1 MAVLGRVLIGSQQR
15 VDLTDFLA
23 IDSYSAGDWKYFIK
37 SITSEPLILKGFE
50 VIDAPLSIGTTGISI
65 KVADSVL
72 YHPNSNAGSFFYGLS
87 EGSPLSA
94 PLVPELRANST
105 NFVYLVLTTQGVAQ
119 DSRAFWD
126 VDLNGGAGG
135 EFSQDVNT
143 ESVLKVE
150 IGVSV
155 STFPEGAIPLCKVV
169 MGSTSISSIED
180 CRNMMFRLGKGGA
193 SPDPF
198 NTYAWKSEPSASY
211 ARNETPNFINNSS
224 QPTPFA
230 GGDKNISTM
239 KEWMDAIMSKLLEI
253 SGTTFWYEGTGGASL
268 PNIFDDALSSTIKSK
283 GKWFHSGTT
292 PGLITW
298 SEDIV
303 YKKIND
309 NREIIIRQNPVTG
322 AQLQNEE
329 VLYIQMERD
338 KQINPS
344 NSPVQWTSGSVFVNG
359 VVGNFEYINKG
370 DWVRKQS
377 DDARLYY
384 RVEEMYTDVN
394 GGGSSGVAGSI
405 AKSIRLS
412 SVYAGVGELAVA
424 QRTKGEFSQTPI
436 EYSIAARD
444 SFALTSAGG
453 NAYWLAMRSDSILNI
468 GSIDTVYFDG
478 TVDISDSDGVKAKL
492 TFPSPHGLID
502 GDRVVI
508 ASAGAYNGI
517 HAVEVSNSNE
527 VYIETTAT
535 MNPSGVTVS
544 WAVVTTISRT
554 NGYGFSLESAN
565 HGFTTGE
572 TVRISDT
579 TTPYDTY
586 SDVGPGLYKL
596 SVRNS
601 TQFQIPYDANTSDVG
616 VVGQATVARIILRT
630 EFGTISVVQGQS
642 IDIGGDI
649 QNLMDFVGMQSMT
662 QTNPLYAIPSDAA
675 GQTLL
680 AGSQNY
686 NSSTT
691 DSLTTRVSRLTGMM
705 QGRVQDRGLSFN
717 GRLTVRNTTF
727 GSDQVLVIDGEQF
740 LSKPGSPNQTIAYGS
755 SYNLAE
761 NTALVI
767 SLDRDSS
774 SSIVPAIENLGSPFL
789 LAENKLVLYSR
800 FDTTSVYAWNGTEIS
815 NSSSHTV
822 GSFEDSQSK
831 NLIMHDKAG
840 IKLDPSTGVFSFN
853 TTLANITLFL
863 PGPSSTQNVINTSAI
878 GPLSP
883 SQRTIPNGSCVWVRV
898 NRRNLKTFTVTTT
911 DPNYQDSDV
920 SGALYITTPDL
931 VPADQD
937 CFVLFINSD
946 GALLAPWKTDPVGN
960 VYEEDKTVVS
970 SLPSNDNEVQG
981 PITVG
986 ATISLPLD
994 SRNNDEI
1001 QYYIVGSG
1009 QLEIY
1014 LSGQRLRVNEDWLE
1028 VGSVGTASSQIQIQQ
1043 NLVIGDVLTFRI
1055 GTTGA
1060 VYFSSVGGGSGGSG
1074 SLQDAYNNGN
1084 LINVLTG
1091 LPVIINGTSG
1101 KLLAVNGDVEIVGI
1115 IDPKGIEFAKQTSDP
1130 LNPLKDG
1137 LWVNT
1142 SGHLIQKRGVDPSIN
1157 ITNSILNPSS
1167 FITTGN
1173 GLSWSGSTISV
1184 TTDTSGLSFDGG
1196 SLTLL
1201 KDPNGGIV
1209 GDSTTGI
1216 RLNIE
1221 SLSPSLE
1228 FNVLNQLR
1236 LKRRPN
1242 SGINVDTD
1250 GVGIELESIEPSMQI
1265 LSNELG
1271 IKIDSTNA
1279 IVKNINGIGIKL
1291 ESTSPSLQII
1301 SNELGVKLDANGAIS
1316 SGTNGLGVNIDSTL
1330 SIVGNALSVNAVP
1343 FVGVSLL
1350 NNSGSLISGF
1360 TPISVDLNGDMI
1372 PTNVSYESDAF
1383 SMVGILKEDT
1393 AESSAGV
1400 VVTSGKLENIVS
1412 SFSFGDSIFVSKTG
1426 GLTNTKPDI
1435 GVDGFVSGD
1444 WIIKVGTITKNQNN
1458 PSNKDLIVKVQLVG
1472 QL

>member
-23 IDSYSAGDWKYFIK
+23 IDSYNAGDWKYFIK

-50 VIDAPLSIGTTGISI
+50 VIDAPLSIGTNGISI
-65 KVADSVL
+65 KVSDSVL
-72 YHPNSNAGSFFYGLS
+72 YHPNSSAGSFFYGLP
-87 EGSPLSA
+87 EGNALSA

-105 NFVYLVLTTQGVAQ
+105 NFIYLVLTTQGVAQ

-126 VDLNGGAGG
+126 IDLNGGAGG

-230 GGDKNISTM
+230 GGDKNINTM

-253 SGTTFWYEGTGGASL
+253 SGTTFWYEGTGGVSL

-283 GKWFHSGTT
+283 GKWLHSGTT

-309 NREIIIRQNPVTG
+309 NREIIIRQNPITG

-329 VLYIQMERD
+329 VLYVQIERD

-344 NSPVQWTSGSVFVNG
+344 NSPVQWTSSSVFVNG

-370 DWVRKQS
+370 DWIRKQS

-384 RVEEMYTDVN
+384 RVEEMYTDTN

-412 SVYAGVGELAVA
+412 SAYAGVGEFAVA
-424 QRTKGEFSQTPI
+424 QRTKGEFSQTPV
-436 EYSIAARD
+436 EYSVGARD
-444 SFALTSAGG
+444 SLALTAAGG

-478 TVDISDSDGVKAKL
+478 TVDISDSDGAKAKL

-502 GDRVVI
+502 GDRIVV
-508 ASAGAYNGI
+508 ASAGAYDGTYS
-517 HAVEVSNSNE
+517 VEVNSSTE
-527 VYIETTAT
+527 VYIETTAMT
-535 MNPSGVTVS
+535 NPTGVIVS
-544 WAVVTTISRT
+544 WAVVTTIARN

-572 TVRISDT
+572 TVKISNT

-601 TQFQIPYDANTSDVG
+601 TQFQIPYDANTSDVSA
-616 VVGQATVARIILRT
+616 VGQATVARIILRT

-649 QNLMDFVGMQSMT
+649 QNLMDFVGMQSMA

-680 AGSQNY
+680 FGSQNY
-686 NSSTT
+686 NSSTI
-691 DSLTTRVSRLTGMM
+691 DSLTARVSRLTGMM
-705 QGRVQDRGLSFN
+705 QGRVQDRGLALN
-717 GRLTVRNTTF
+717 GRLTVRNENSGINQILTIN
-727 GSDQVLVIDGEQF
+727 GSQF
-740 LSKPGSPNQTIAYGS
+740 LSKPGSPDQEISYSS
-755 SYNLAE
+755 SYNLAT

-767 SLDRDSS
+767 VLDRDGDG
-774 SSIVPAIENLGSPFL
+774 SITPTVESLGSPFL

-800 FDTTSVYAWNGTEIS
+800 FDTTSVYAWNGTEIL
-815 NSSSHTV
+815 NSSSYTV
-822 GSFEDSQSK
+822 GSLEDSQSK
-831 NLIMHDKAG
+831 NLVMHDKAG
-840 IKLDPSTGVFSFN
+840 IKLNSLTNVFSFN
-853 TTLANITLFL
+853 TTLANIILFF

-878 GPLSP
+878 ALLS
-883 SQRTIPNGSCVWVRV
+883 SFQRTIPSGSCLWVRV
-898 NRRNLKTFTVTTT
+898 NRRNLKTFTVITT
-911 DPNYQDSDV
+911 DPSYQDSDV
-920 SGALYITTPDL
+920 AGALYITTPDL

-946 GALLAPWKTDPVGN
+946 GALLAPWKKDPVGN
-960 VYEEDKTVVS
+960 VYEEDKIVVGS
-970 SLPSNDNEVQG
+970 IPANDNEIQG
-981 PITVG
+981 PVLSG
-986 ATISLPLD
+986 AIISLPFD
-994 SRNNDEI
+994 SRGGDDI

-1009 QLEIY
+1009 QLEVY

-1028 VGSVGTASSQIQIQQ
+1028 VGSSGTASSQIQIQQ

-1101 KLLAVNGDVEIVGI
+1101 KLLAVNGDVEITGV
-1115 IDPKGIEFAKQTSDP
+1115 IDPKGIEFTRQVADP
-1130 LNPLKDG
+1130 INPLKDG
-1137 LWVNT
+1137 LWVNN
-1142 SGHLIQKRGVDPSIN
+1142 SGHLIQKRGASPSLN
-1157 ITNSILNPSS
+1157 ITNAILDPSS
-1167 FITTGN
+1167 FITSGD

-1184 TTDTSGLSFDGG
+1184 ITDASGLSFDGG

-1209 GDSTTGI
+1209 GNSTTGI
-1216 RLNIE
+1216 KINLE
-1221 SLSPSLE
+1221 SLLPSLE
-1228 FNVLNQLR
+1228 FNILNELR

-1242 SGINVDTD
+1242 SGISVDAN
-1250 GVGIELESIEPSMQI
+1250 GVGIELESLDPSMQI

-1271 IKIDSTNA
+1271 VKLDPNGAIRKNTNGVGVKLQSTN
-1279 IVKNINGIGIKL
+1279 
-1291 ESTSPSLQII
+1291 PSLEII
-1301 SNELGVKLDANGAIS
+1301 SNELGVKLNSSGAIS
-1316 SGTNGLGVNIDSTL
+1316 CDVNGLSVNTDSTL

-1350 NNSGSLISGF
+1350 NNSGAPIVAF
-1360 TPISVDLNGDMI
+1360 TPIRVDTNGDMQ
-1372 PTNVSYESDAF
+1372 TTDVSYESHAF
-1383 SMVGILKEDT
+1383 SAIGILKEDT
-1393 AESSAGV
+1393 PESSSGV
-1400 VVTSGKLENIVS
+1400 VVTSGKLENIPG
-1412 SFSFGDSIFVSKTG
+1412 SFSFGDAIFISKTG
-1426 GLTNTKPDI
+1426 GLTNVKPDV
-1435 GVDGFVSGD
+1435 GVDGFAEGD
-1444 WIIKVGTITKNQNN
+1444 WIIKLGVVTKNQSN
-1458 PSNKDLIVKVQLVG
+1458 PTLLDLIIQVQLIG